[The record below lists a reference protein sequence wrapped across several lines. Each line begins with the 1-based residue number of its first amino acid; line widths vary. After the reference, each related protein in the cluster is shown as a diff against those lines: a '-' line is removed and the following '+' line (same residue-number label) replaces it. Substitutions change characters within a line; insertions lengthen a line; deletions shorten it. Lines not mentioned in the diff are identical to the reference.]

1 MRPMIP
7 TATKPKNALTTEMFG
22 PKPIFSTTYGYIAPM
37 NIATTMP
44 TSTARRL
51 NSGRA
56 DEAGGAAR
64 SGVGGS
70 GDNGFAGADGVT
82 GGLQASR
89 RLGSPGS
96 TAKARAAGG

>member
-70 GDNGFAGADGVT
+70 GDNGFAGADGGT
-82 GGLQASR
+82 GGLQAAGRVRSR
-89 RLGSPGS
+89 RSAAQTRAPG
-96 TAKARAAGG
+96 